1 MMRCPRF
8 TRPTGWLA
16 LLLLGATLVRSA
28 TAGEPATLGRLF
40 LSPEERRALDQERE
54 RLHRPGSSGAA
65 SAVPG
70 ASAGDRVV
78 LNGVVARS
86 HGPAVAWL
94 NGRAVRPGMGQ
105 ADAVSIDP
113 GPATA
118 GVTVTSAA
126 DGARARLKPGQ
137 AWDPGTGKVSECL
150 RCARGDPA
158 AREAEPEPEPEQ
170 PSADTT
176 DGEAKAPALANA
188 AVPADSTS
196 TRP

>member
-1 MMRCPRF
+1 
-8 TRPTGWLA
+8 LSV
-16 LLLLGATLVRSA
+16 LLLGAVLVRSA
-28 TAGEPATLGRLF
+28 TAGEPTTLGRLF
-40 LSPEERRALDQERE
+40 LSPGERRALDQERE
-54 RLHRPGSSGAA
+54 RLHRPGSSSVAG
-65 SAVPG
+65 AVPG
-70 ASAGDRVV
+70 ASDRVV

-94 NGRAVRPGMGQ
+94 NGRAVRPGMAQ
-105 ADAVSIDP
+105 ADGVSIDP

-126 DGARARLKPGQ
+126 AGARARLKPGQ

-158 AREAEPEPEPEQ
+158 AHEDEPEPEPETEQ

-176 DGEAKAPALANA
+176 DGEAEVPAVANA